1 MTDRKQN
8 RVVRPC
14 ISTITDS
21 FGTVVLACAV
31 EFACWCYTWFNS
43 ILFFKHIFRVNP
55 KVFRYFSVIVTVFYT
70 QSVFRYS
77 DRYLF
82 RAYIDNIRISEV

>member
-14 ISTITDS
+14 ISTNTDS

-31 EFACWCYTWFNS
+31 EFACWCYKNRSHLREFLSTFPS
-43 ILFFKHIFRVNP
+43 K
-55 KVFRYFSVIVTVFYT
+55 
-70 QSVFRYS
+70 
-77 DRYLF
+77 
-82 RAYIDNIRISEV
+82 